1 MIHMQINENI
11 LKQREQ
17 QLLQLLGRQ
26 KKKINKK

>member
-17 QLLQLLGRQ
+17 QLLNYSGG